1 MTDIVLYPAAIS
13 GIARVPASK
22 SYVHRLMIVSA
33 LSGHPLRIKG
43 SPKSKDIEA
52 TANCLK
58 ALGAKVGIG
67 ENGIEITPPAKFR
80 SALLDAAESGSTLR
94 MLLPVIPVLG
104 VEATFTGCGRLPQR
118 PVRDVIEVLK
128 KAGARV
134 DGEALPIKIGGSYST
149 DEFEVENP
157 VSSQHVSGILTAL
170 AALGGGRIT
179 LKGKLPSEGYVSMT
193 AEVLKLYGVEVV
205 KTDYGYEVESGF
217 TEFPAEATCE
227 ADWSGAAFMAA
238 IGAVAGSVK
247 VPAAKYPSLQ
257 PDSVCAEILK
267 RAGAKAEIT
276 ETGIVF
282 SKGEKLEAFS
292 FDADSSPDLVPAMA
306 SAAAFADGVSVI
318 RGVDRL
324 RIKESDRITSTVD
337 MLNALGI
344 EARYFDNAIY
354 IRGGTV
360 KGGTVDAKNDHRIAM
375 AAAILASGAE
385 GAVKIKGAEC
395 VDKSFAGFFDEYVR
409 IGGKA
414 EWVK

>member
-134 DGEALPIKIGGSYST
+134 DGEALPIKIGGSYSSRL
-149 DEFEVENP
+149 FEVDNP

-170 AALGGGRIT
+170 AALGGGRIR

-247 VPAAKYPSLQ
+247 VPDAKYPSLQ

>member
-1 MTDIVLYPAAIS
+1 MTDILLHPAAVS

-33 LSGHPLRIKG
+33 LSGHRLTIKG

-58 ALGAKVGIG
+58 ALGAKVAIG
-67 ENGIEITPPAKFR
+67 ESSIEIVPPARFKP
-80 SALLDAAESGSTLR
+80 ALLDAAESGSTLR

-104 VEATFTGCGRLPQR
+104 VEATFTGRGRLPQR
-118 PVRDVIEVLK
+118 PVSDVVGVLK

-134 DGEALPIKIGGSYST
+134 EGESLPIKVGGGYAT
-149 DEFEVENP
+149 KIFEIENP

-170 AALGGGRIT
+170 AALGGGSIT
-179 LKGKLPSEGYVSMT
+179 VKGKLPSEGYVSMT
-193 AEVLKLYGVEVV
+193 AEVLRLYGVDVV
-205 KTDYGYEVESGF
+205 KTDAGYEVGSGF
-217 TEFPAEATCE
+217 TEFPAEAE
-227 ADWSGAAFMAA
+227 AETDWSGAAFMAA
-238 IGAVAGSVK
+238 IGAVAGKVS

-267 RAGAKAEIT
+267 RAGAKVEIT

-306 SAAAFADGVSVI
+306 AAAAFADGVSVI

-324 RIKESDRITSTVD
+324 RLKESDRIASVVG
-337 MLNALGI
+337 MLDATGI
-344 EARYFDNAIY
+344 EARYSDNAIY

-360 KGGTVDAKNDHRIAM
+360 RGGTVDAKNDHRIAM
-375 AAAILASGAE
+375 AAAVLATGAD
-385 GAVKIKGAEC
+385 GAVKIIGAEC
-395 VDKSFAGFFDEYVR
+395 VDKSFAGFFDEYVK

>member
-134 DGEALPIKIGGSYST
+134 DGERLPIKVGGSYST

-238 IGAVAGSVK
+238 IGAVAGSVCLK
-247 VPAAKYPSLQ
+247 GAKYPSLQ

>member
-1 MTDIVLYPAAIS
+1 
-13 GIARVPASK
+13 
-22 SYVHRLMIVSA
+22 
-33 LSGHPLRIKG
+33 
-43 SPKSKDIEA
+43 
-52 TANCLK
+52 
-58 ALGAKVGIG
+58 
-67 ENGIEITPPAKFR
+67 
-80 SALLDAAESGSTLR
+80 
-94 MLLPVIPVLG
+94 
-104 VEATFTGCGRLPQR
+104 
-118 PVRDVIEVLK
+118 
-128 KAGARV
+128 
-134 DGEALPIKIGGSYST
+134 
-149 DEFEVENP
+149 
-157 VSSQHVSGILTAL
+157 
-170 AALGGGRIT
+170 
-179 LKGKLPSEGYVSMT
+179 
-193 AEVLKLYGVEVV
+193 
-205 KTDYGYEVESGF
+205 
-217 TEFPAEATCE
+217 
-227 ADWSGAAFMAA
+227 MAA
-238 IGAVAGSVK
+238 IGGVAGSGCLK
-247 VPAAKYPSLQ
+247 GAKYPSLQ

>member
-149 DEFEVENP
+149 DEFEVGNP

>member
-134 DGEALPIKIGGSYST
+134 DGEALPIKIGGSYSSRL
-149 DEFEVENP
+149 FEIDNP

>member
-134 DGEALPIKIGGSYST
+134 DGEALPIKIGGSYSSRL
-149 DEFEVENP
+149 FEVDNP